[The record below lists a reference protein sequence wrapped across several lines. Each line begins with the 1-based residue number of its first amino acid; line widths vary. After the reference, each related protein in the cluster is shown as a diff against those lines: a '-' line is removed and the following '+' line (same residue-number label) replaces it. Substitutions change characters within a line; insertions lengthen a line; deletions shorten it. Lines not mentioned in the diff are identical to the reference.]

1 MKKIVLALGMILST
15 TFLIAQNQSVNIIP
29 KPLHVA
35 AVTGVFKFDESVR
48 ILAETTP
55 GVLKSTHMFT
65 DQLFKTTGTNLRFD
79 SVRNKNIRYISVF
92 REDSAKWCGAE
103 GYHLVINPAE
113 IQITALT
120 EAGIFYALQTLRQLM
135 PVEFGQEKKLDIN
148 SIEIPCVRISDKPRF
163 TWRGMNFD
171 CCRHFMQV
179 EFVKRYIDL
188 LAYHKMNVLH
198 WHLTDDQGW
207 RIESKRYPRLT
218 EVGAWRREEGGS
230 VYGGFYTQNEIR
242 EIVAYATELGIE
254 VVPEIDIPGHALALL
269 SAYPEHACFPREF
282 EPISCWGITDDVLC
296 AGNPKTITFLKDLL
310 EELTGLFP
318 GRYFHIGGDEVPT
331 TKWSSCPKC
340 QNLKQE
346 KNLPSDIA
354 LQSHLIKE
362 LEDHLRKLGK
372 ELVGWDEI
380 LDGGIAKEPIVM
392 VWRGDG
398 KEAAQRAST
407 QCNRFVLCP
416 NHYLYFDW
424 KPSAAPDEKG
434 AFGVTD
440 LDKVYSF
447 APEDYL
453 WDRPDLLLGCQA
465 NLWTERIYNHEDVK
479 YMLIPRIYALAEI
492 VWTDPRKRNLLDF
505 RDRLAELEEFI

>member
-1 MKKIVLALGMILST
+1 MIPLAKDIEKLPGLLRLGQLLEISSAGALMTPNMQWNWDRLCNWYSKKDLTKLT
-15 TFLIAQNQSVNIIP
+15 P
-29 KPLHVA
+29 YKP
-35 AVTGVFKFDESVR
+35 VR
-48 ILAETTP
+48 I
-55 GVLKSTHMFT
+55 KI
-65 DQLFKTTGTNLRFD
+65 
-79 SVRNKNIRYISVF
+79 NKFPALPATSPEMYALIVASDGITISVSSDSGF
-92 REDSAKWCGAE
+92 RNAVA
-103 GYHLVINPAE
+103 
-113 IQITALT
+113 
-120 EAGIFYALQTLRQLM
+120 TLRQLLYLALQSGD
-135 PVEFGQEKKLDIN
+135 E
-148 SIEIPCVRISDKPRF
+148 IECQRIIDEPKF
-163 TWRGMNFD
+163 KWRGLHLDVSRHYFD
-171 CCRHFMQV
+171 K
-179 EFVKRYIDL
+179 EFIL
-188 LAYHKMNVLH
+188 LYLDWMASLKLNVFH

-218 EVGAWRREEGGS
+218 EVGAWRREEDGS

-398 KEAAQRAST
+398 KDAAKRAST
-407 QCNRFVLCP
+407 QGNRFVLCP